1 MENKS
6 VYSEEASEAFE
17 NKDVEA
23 LKAILRKGIHPNSLK
38 NENGDYF
45 FKILDAYETLEN
57 EHFEIFTL
65 LLEYGTTPN
74 LDDFSSYNPSSDQ
87 ECYRRKESSADEMI
101 QQLLAHD
108 VDVDSLRSRKKESLL
123 QSAAV
128 NGKLT
133 LLKHLIEKGH
143 DINCKTKR
151 GNSAL
156 VLAIQ
161 YNRSTVEH
169 YNIY

>member
-1 MENKS
+1 
-6 VYSEEASEAFE
+6 
-17 NKDVEA
+17 
-23 LKAILRKGIHPNSLK
+23 
-38 NENGDYF
+38 
-45 FKILDAYETLEN
+45 
-57 EHFEIFTL
+57 
-65 LLEYGTTPN
+65 
-74 LDDFSSYNPSSDQ
+74 
-87 ECYRRKESSADEMI
+87 MI

-108 VDVDSLRSRKKESLL
+108 VDVDNLRSREKESLQ

-133 LLKHLIEKGH
+133 LLKHLLEKGH

-156 VLAIQ
+156 ILAIQ